1 MSIRILIPLDCS
13 ASAERVLAYLHWVG
27 SPESTE
33 LILVG
38 VVEAWRYSYGMP
50 DYRMADMLTSV
61 QASTKEY
68 LDYQVA
74 ELREVGY
81 AVSSKVV
88 EGDPADMILALAKE
102 LDVEMIA
109 MTTHGRSG
117 FVRWALGSVAERVLH
132 DSSVPVFLVRDFDP
146 HPVKDGLQI
155 LVPLD
160 GSKLSEQALQSA
172 IQVAQRCHGRLLLV
186 HALNLPTNMGL
197 QFLLESQ
204 EEVDE
209 LVEQWWHDAEAYLLA
224 TADAVR
230 MLGVEVKTQL
240 IHGEPDKVIDDLA
253 KKGEVGIIAMSTH
266 GRTGLQRWVYG
277 SIASKVL
284 RSVECPLLL
293 VRAKA
298 DGGDGKLFSLEGVES
313 QKEAAA

>member
-13 ASAERVLAYLHWVG
+13 ANAERVLAYLHWVAP
-27 SPESTE
+27 PESTE

-61 QASTKEY
+61 QSSTKEY

-74 ELREVGY
+74 ELREAGY

-88 EGDPADMILALAKE
+88 EGDPADMILELAKE

-146 HPVKDGLQI
+146 HPAKDGLRI

-172 IQVAQRCHGRLLLV
+172 IQVARRCNGQLYLV

-209 LVEQWWHDAEAYLLA
+209 LVDQWWHDAEAYLLA
-224 TADAVR
+224 TAEAVR
-230 MLGVEVKTQL
+230 LQGVEVKTQL

-253 KKGEVGIIAMSTH
+253 KQGKVGIIAMSTH

-277 SIASKVL
+277 SVASKVL

-298 DGGDGKLFSLEGVES
+298 DEGNGKLFSVEDVNS
-313 QKEAAA
+313 QKEPVA